1 MKKNIKIWCMLVI
14 FILNIILAVIPSNNA
29 WAMKK
34 NQYSIIRV
42 DEGIKYLSV
51 YNDNILLINNEGQAI
66 LRKDEIDIKIQGN
79 NFRMLAKNLI
89 INDENKIYDVFN
101 EEFLDEETIDKF
113 EDIIIES
120 KNIFVTGAGR
130 SGLAAK
136 AFAMRLMH
144 LGLSAYVV
152 GETISPAIYE
162 DDCIIAISGSGE
174 TNTIVSAAKI
184 AKNRGSKVLAVTS
197 YPESTLGKLS
207 DAYVFVKGRTKK
219 EVDDENYMKRQIHGN
234 YTSLTPLGTAFEL
247 TTLVFLDAIVSELM
261 EKMQQTES
269 DLKARH
275 TVLE

>member
-1 MKKNIKIWCMLVI
+1 MFIGELDKMEIMKTSINA
-14 FILNIILAVIPSNNA
+14 IL
-29 WAMKK
+29 
-34 NQYSIIRV
+34 
-42 DEGIKYLSV
+42 
-51 YNDNILLINNEGQAI
+51 DNIQNAEEYL
-66 LRKDEIDIKIQGN
+66 
-79 NFRMLAKNLI
+79 
-89 INDENKIYDVFN
+89 DENS
-101 EEFLDEETIDKF
+101 IDKF

-120 KNIFVTGAGR
+120 KNVFVTGAGR
-130 SGLAAK
+130 SSLAAK

-144 LGLSAYVV
+144 LGVSAYVV

-174 TNTIVSAAKI
+174 TNTIVSASEI
-184 AKNRGSKVLAVTS
+184 AKNRGSKVLVVTS
-197 YPESTLGKLS
+197 YPNSTLGNLADS
-207 DAYVFVKGRTKK
+207 ILLVKGRTKK

-261 EKMQQTES
+261 EKMHQTES

>member
-1 MKKNIKIWCMLVI
+1 MEIMKTSIEAILDNIKS
-14 FILNIILAVIPSNNA
+14 A
-29 WAMKK
+29 
-34 NQYSIIRV
+34 
-42 DEGIKYLSV
+42 
-51 YNDNILLINNEGQAI
+51 
-66 LRKDEIDIKIQGN
+66 
-79 NFRMLAKNLI
+79 
-89 INDENKIYDVFN
+89 
-101 EEFLDEETIDKF
+101 EEYLDEEIIDQF

-120 KNIFVTGAGR
+120 KNVFVTGAGR

-144 LGLSAYVV
+144 LGVSAYVV

-174 TNTIVSAAKI
+174 TNTIVSAARI

-197 YPESTLGKLS
+197 YPESTLGQLADS
-207 DAYVFVKGRTKK
+207 YLLVKGRTKK
-219 EVDDENYMKRQIHGN
+219 EVDDENYIKRQIHGN

-261 EKMQQTES
+261 EKMHQTES

>member
-1 MKKNIKIWCMLVI
+1 MKTSIKAILDNIKS
-14 FILNIILAVIPSNNA
+14 A
-29 WAMKK
+29 
-34 NQYSIIRV
+34 
-42 DEGIKYLSV
+42 
-51 YNDNILLINNEGQAI
+51 
-66 LRKDEIDIKIQGN
+66 
-79 NFRMLAKNLI
+79 
-89 INDENKIYDVFN
+89 
-101 EEFLDEETIDKF
+101 EEYLDEKAIDEF
-113 EDIIIES
+113 EDIIIGS

-152 GETISPAIYE
+152 GETISPAIYA
-162 DDCIIAISGSGE
+162 DDGIIAISGSGE

-184 AKNRGSKVLAVTS
+184 AKNRGSKVLALTS
-197 YPESTLGKLS
+197 YPESTLGQLA
-207 DAYVFVKGRTKK
+207 DAYILVKGRTKK
-219 EVDDENYMKRQIHGN
+219 EVDDENYIKRQIHGN

-261 EKMQQTES
+261 EKMEQTES

>member
-1 MKKNIKIWCMLVI
+1 MILGLDKMEIMKTSINAILKNIES
-14 FILNIILAVIPSNNA
+14 A
-29 WAMKK
+29 
-34 NQYSIIRV
+34 Q
-42 DEGIKYLSV
+42 D
-51 YNDNILLINNEGQAI
+51 
-66 LRKDEIDIKIQGN
+66 
-79 NFRMLAKNLI
+79 
-89 INDENKIYDVFN
+89 
-101 EEFLDEETIDKF
+101 FLDEDAINKF
-113 EDIIIES
+113 EDIIIGS

-152 GETISPAIYE
+152 GETISPAIYA
-162 DDCIIAISGSGE
+162 DDCIVAISGSGE

-184 AKNRGSKVLAVTS
+184 SKTRGAKVLALTS
-197 YPESTLGKLS
+197 YPESTLGQLS
-207 DAYVFVKGRTKK
+207 DCYILVKGRTKK

-261 EKMQQTES
+261 EKMEQTES

>member
-1 MKKNIKIWCMLVI
+1 MEIMKTSIKA
-14 FILNIILAVIPSNNA
+14 IL
-29 WAMKK
+29 
-34 NQYSIIRV
+34 
-42 DEGIKYLSV
+42 
-51 YNDNILLINNEGQAI
+51 DNIETAQ
-66 LRKDEIDIKIQGN
+66 
-79 NFRMLAKNLI
+79 
-89 INDENKIYDVFN
+89 
-101 EEFLDEETIDKF
+101 EFLDEDAIDQF
-113 EDIIIES
+113 EDVIINS
-120 KNIFVTGAGR
+120 TNIFVTGAGR

-144 LGLSAYVV
+144 LGLSSYVV
-152 GETISPAIYE
+152 GETISPAINE

-174 TNTIVSAAKI
+174 TNTIVSAARI

-197 YPESTLGKLS
+197 YPESTLGQLA
-207 DAYVFVKGRTKK
+207 DGYLLVKGRTKK

-261 EKMQQTES
+261 EKMEQTES

>member
-1 MKKNIKIWCMLVI
+1 M
-14 FILNIILAVIPSNNA
+14 
-29 WAMKK
+29 
-34 NQYSIIRV
+34 
-42 DEGIKYLSV
+42 
-51 YNDNILLINNEGQAI
+51 DNIETAQ
-66 LRKDEIDIKIQGN
+66 D
-79 NFRMLAKNLI
+79 
-89 INDENKIYDVFN
+89 
-101 EEFLDEETIDKF
+101 FLDEETVNQF
-113 EDIIIES
+113 EDIIINSE
-120 KNIFVTGAGR
+120 NVFVTGAGR

-144 LGLSAYVV
+144 LGLSSYVV
-152 GETISPAIYE
+152 GETISPAINAE
-162 DDCIIAISGSGE
+162 DCIIAISGSGE
-174 TNTIVSAAKI
+174 TNTIVSAARI

-197 YPESTLGKLS
+197 YPESTLGQLA
-207 DAYVFVKGRTKK
+207 DGYLLVKGRTKK

>member
-1 MKKNIKIWCMLVI
+1 MDIMKSSIETILNNIKKAEEL
-14 FILNIILAVIPSNNA
+14 L
-29 WAMKK
+29 
-34 NQYSIIRV
+34 
-42 DEGIKYLSV
+42 DE
-51 YNDNILLINNEGQAI
+51 QAI
-66 LRKDEIDIKIQGN
+66 DE
-79 NFRMLAKNLI
+79 F
-89 INDENKIYDVFN
+89 EN
-101 EEFLDEETIDKF
+101 
-113 EDIIIES
+113 IIIES

-184 AKNRGSKVLAVTS
+184 AKNRGSKVLALTS
-197 YPESTLGKLS
+197 YPESTLGQLA
-207 DAYVFVKGRTKK
+207 DAYILVKGRTKK

-261 EKMQQTES
+261 EKMHQTES

>member
-1 MKKNIKIWCMLVI
+1 MEIMKTSIKA
-14 FILNIILAVIPSNNA
+14 IL
-29 WAMKK
+29 
-34 NQYSIIRV
+34 
-42 DEGIKYLSV
+42 
-51 YNDNILLINNEGQAI
+51 DNIDSAQ
-66 LRKDEIDIKIQGN
+66 
-79 NFRMLAKNLI
+79 
-89 INDENKIYDVFN
+89 
-101 EEFLDEETIDKF
+101 EFLDKDAIDEF
-113 EDIIIES
+113 ENILIGS

-162 DDCIIAISGSGE
+162 DDCIVAISGSGE

-184 AKNRGSKVLAVTS
+184 SKNRGAKVLALTS
-197 YPESTLGKLS
+197 YPESTLGQLA
-207 DAYVFVKGRTKK
+207 DCYILVKGRTKK
-219 EVDDENYMKRQIHGN
+219 EVDDENYMKRQIYGN

-261 EKMQQTES
+261 EKMHQTES

>member
-1 MKKNIKIWCMLVI
+1 MKTSINA
-14 FILNIILAVIPSNNA
+14 ILNNIRNA
-29 WAMKK
+29 
-34 NQYSIIRV
+34 
-42 DEGIKYLSV
+42 
-51 YNDNILLINNEGQAI
+51 
-66 LRKDEIDIKIQGN
+66 
-79 NFRMLAKNLI
+79 
-89 INDENKIYDVFN
+89 
-101 EEFLDEETIDKF
+101 EEFLDDKAIDEF
-113 EDIIIES
+113 ENVIIQS

-162 DDCIIAISGSGE
+162 DDCIVAISGSGE

-184 AKNRGSKVLAVTS
+184 AKTRGSKVLALTS
-197 YPESTLGKLS
+197 YPESSLGQLA
-207 DAYVFVKGRTKK
+207 DTYILVKGRTNK
-219 EVDDENYMKRQIHGN
+219 EEDDENYMKRQIHGN

>member
-1 MKKNIKIWCMLVI
+1 MEIMKTSIKAILDNIKS
-14 FILNIILAVIPSNNA
+14 A
-29 WAMKK
+29 
-34 NQYSIIRV
+34 
-42 DEGIKYLSV
+42 
-51 YNDNILLINNEGQAI
+51 
-66 LRKDEIDIKIQGN
+66 
-79 NFRMLAKNLI
+79 
-89 INDENKIYDVFN
+89 
-101 EEFLDEETIDKF
+101 EEYLDEKAIDEF
-113 EDIIIES
+113 EDIIIGS

-152 GETISPAIYE
+152 GETISPAIYA

-184 AKNRGSKVLAVTS
+184 AKNRGSKVLALTS
-197 YPESTLGKLS
+197 YPESTLGQLA
-207 DAYVFVKGRTKK
+207 DAYILVKGRTKK
-219 EVDDENYMKRQIHGN
+219 EVDDENYIKRQIHGN

-261 EKMQQTES
+261 EKMEQTES

>member
-1 MKKNIKIWCMLVI
+1 MEIMKTSIRA
-14 FILNIILAVIPSNNA
+14 IL
-29 WAMKK
+29 
-34 NQYSIIRV
+34 
-42 DEGIKYLSV
+42 
-51 YNDNILLINNEGQAI
+51 DNIESA
-66 LRKDEIDIKIQGN
+66 
-79 NFRMLAKNLI
+79 
-89 INDENKIYDVFN
+89 
-101 EEFLDEETIDKF
+101 EEFLDRESIDKF
-113 EDIIIES
+113 ENVIINS

-152 GETISPAIYE
+152 GETISPAIYA
-162 DDCIIAISGSGE
+162 DDCIVAISGSGE
-174 TNTIVSAAKI
+174 TNTIVSAANI
-184 AKNRGSKVLAVTS
+184 AKNRGSKVLALTS
-197 YPESTLGKLS
+197 YPESTLGQLA
-207 DAYVFVKGRTKK
+207 DCFILVKGRTKK

>member
-1 MKKNIKIWCMLVI
+1 MKDSIKA
-14 FILNIILAVIPSNNA
+14 IL
-29 WAMKK
+29 
-34 NQYSIIRV
+34 
-42 DEGIKYLSV
+42 
-51 YNDNILLINNEGQAI
+51 DNIESAQ
-66 LRKDEIDIKIQGN
+66 D
-79 NFRMLAKNLI
+79 
-89 INDENKIYDVFN
+89 Y
-101 EEFLDEETIDKF
+101 LDEEAIEKF
-113 EDIIIES
+113 EEIIINS

-184 AKNRGSKVLAVTS
+184 AKNRGSKVLALTS
-197 YPESTLGKLS
+197 YPESTLGQLCDS
-207 DAYVFVKGRTKK
+207 YILVKGRTKK
-219 EVDDENYMKRQIHGN
+219 EVDDENYIKRQIHGN

-261 EKMQQTES
+261 EKMHQTES

>member
-1 MKKNIKIWCMLVI
+1 MEIMKTSINAILKNIES
-14 FILNIILAVIPSNNA
+14 A
-29 WAMKK
+29 
-34 NQYSIIRV
+34 Q
-42 DEGIKYLSV
+42 D
-51 YNDNILLINNEGQAI
+51 
-66 LRKDEIDIKIQGN
+66 
-79 NFRMLAKNLI
+79 
-89 INDENKIYDVFN
+89 
-101 EEFLDEETIDKF
+101 FLDEDAINKF
-113 EDIIIES
+113 EDIIIGS

-152 GETISPAIYE
+152 GETISPAIYA
-162 DDCIIAISGSGE
+162 DDCIVAISGSGE

-184 AKNRGSKVLAVTS
+184 SKTRGAKVLALTS
-197 YPESTLGKLS
+197 YPESTLGQLS
-207 DAYVFVKGRTKK
+207 DCYILVKGRTKK

-261 EKMQQTES
+261 EKMEQTES

>member
-1 MKKNIKIWCMLVI
+1 MKTSIKAILDNIK
-14 FILNIILAVIPSNNA
+14 NA
-29 WAMKK
+29 
-34 NQYSIIRV
+34 
-42 DEGIKYLSV
+42 
-51 YNDNILLINNEGQAI
+51 
-66 LRKDEIDIKIQGN
+66 
-79 NFRMLAKNLI
+79 
-89 INDENKIYDVFN
+89 
-101 EEFLDEETIDKF
+101 EEFLDEDEIEKF

-174 TNTIVSAAKI
+174 TNTIVSAARI
-184 AKNRGSKVLAVTS
+184 AKNRGSKVLALTS
-197 YPESTLGKLS
+197 YPESSLGQLADS
-207 DAYVFVKGRTKK
+207 YILVKGRTKK
-219 EVDDENYMKRQIHGN
+219 EVDDENYIKRQIHGN

>member
-1 MKKNIKIWCMLVI
+1 MKMEIMKTSIRA
-14 FILNIILAVIPSNNA
+14 IL
-29 WAMKK
+29 
-34 NQYSIIRV
+34 
-42 DEGIKYLSV
+42 
-51 YNDNILLINNEGQAI
+51 DNIESAQ
-66 LRKDEIDIKIQGN
+66 
-79 NFRMLAKNLI
+79 
-89 INDENKIYDVFN
+89 
-101 EEFLDEETIDKF
+101 EFLDEEAIEKF
-113 EDIIIES
+113 EDIIINS

-152 GETISPAIYE
+152 GETISPAIYG

-184 AKNRGSKVLAVTS
+184 AKKRGSKVLALTS
-197 YPESTLGKLS
+197 YPESTLGQLA
-207 DAYVFVKGRTKK
+207 DAYILVKGRTKK
-219 EVDDENYMKRQIHGN
+219 EVDDENYMKRQIYGN

-261 EKMQQTES
+261 EKMHQTES

>member
-1 MKKNIKIWCMLVI
+1 MELMKNSINA
-14 FILNIILAVIPSNNA
+14 IL
-29 WAMKK
+29 
-34 NQYSIIRV
+34 
-42 DEGIKYLSV
+42 
-51 YNDNILLINNEGQAI
+51 DNIEGA
-66 LRKDEIDIKIQGN
+66 
-79 NFRMLAKNLI
+79 
-89 INDENKIYDVFN
+89 V
-101 EEFLDEETIDKF
+101 EFLDEKNVDDF
-113 EDIIIES
+113 ENIIIEA
-120 KNIFVTGAGR
+120 KNVFVTGAGR

-144 LGLSAYVV
+144 LGVSAYVV

-174 TNTIVSAAKI
+174 TNTIVSAVKI

-197 YPESTLGKLS
+197 YPESTLGQLA
-207 DAYVFVKGRTKK
+207 DTCLLVKGRTKK

-261 EKMQQTES
+261 EKMHQTES

>member
-1 MKKNIKIWCMLVI
+1 MEIMKTSIRA
-14 FILNIILAVIPSNNA
+14 ILN
-29 WAMKK
+29 
-34 NQYSIIRV
+34 
-42 DEGIKYLSV
+42 
-51 YNDNILLINNEGQAI
+51 NIESA
-66 LRKDEIDIKIQGN
+66 
-79 NFRMLAKNLI
+79 
-89 INDENKIYDVFN
+89 
-101 EEFLDEETIDKF
+101 EEFLDEETVDEF
-113 EDIIIES
+113 ENVIIGAR
-120 KNIFVTGAGR
+120 NVFVTGAGR

-197 YPESTLGKLS
+197 YPESTLGQLA
-207 DAYVFVKGRTKK
+207 DCYLLVKGRTNQ

-234 YTSLTPLGTAFEL
+234 YTSLAPLGTAFEL

-261 EKMQQTES
+261 EKMKQTES
-269 DLKARH
+269 DLQSRH
-275 TVLE
+275 AVLE